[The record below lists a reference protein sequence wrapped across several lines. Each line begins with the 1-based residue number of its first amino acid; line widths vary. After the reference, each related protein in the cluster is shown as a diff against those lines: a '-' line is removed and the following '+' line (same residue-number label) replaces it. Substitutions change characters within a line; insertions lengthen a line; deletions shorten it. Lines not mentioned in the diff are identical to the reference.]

1 MPSTIFCSVIFVACA
16 VTFSAAQT
24 SCKGRC
30 GGEYYRG
37 YDCQCDY
44 TCLNYGECCDDYES
58 KCTTVNSCQ
67 GRCGESFKRGRK
79 CTCDPDCIKYNQC
92 CPDFKAHCD
101 AEGKFS
107 PAYIQ
112 HDCVYMY
119 GQSVPT
125 DEYTNNGPE
134 DPLVRHTPESTSGYG
149 PSTADPLDQVTTEPT
164 PPTDPQTQMTPSD
177 NQPTQAS
184 GEVPT
189 ESADVSDPET
199 TSSPD
204 SGTTLPPAST
214 EVQDVSSQP
223 TTTSAPQT
231 DPNATANP
239 PEPEP
244 EPEPEVQ
251 AGDTDPTEAPTTTSD
266 PPVASV
272 STELKQDSSTGS
284 EDATTS
290 ASITLDPTPI
300 PDGTTLKPEPDGTG
314 GDSGDATTD
323 PSSSLPD
330 LQDPSTDGSPAA
342 EIDSL
347 TTRVPL
353 ITDAPQGDTKD
364 DATPGETTAD
374 PLQVTPE
381 PTKPQPSE
389 PTSKPQVKPGPHKPL
404 PTKPTP
410 SKPISKPDTKPMD
423 PSRTLNVDNPR
434 DYQGDDSND
443 TNLCSGRPVSAVT
456 TLSNGTIAVFRGHYF
471 WFLDSNRVP
480 GPARSIT
487 QVWGVPSPIDTV
499 FTRCNCQGKTYIFK
513 GNRYWRYENDVID
526 TGYPQ
531 LIETGFDGLRGH
543 ITAALSVPQYRQR
556 RESVY
561 FFKRGGMVQKYSYK
575 FGTSPT
581 CGRKVQYTVTTIRN
595 RLARQAVSLL
605 GPTINIRKSWTGFPS
620 TITAAVS
627 IPAIREPEGYKYYV
641 FSKSKSYNI
650 RVDAA
655 RPVIAAPKP
664 STSPQ
669 SNSVFKCPKKV

>member
-1 MPSTIFCSVIFVACA
+1 MPSTVFYSVIFAACA

-44 TCLNYGECCDDYES
+44 TCLSYGECCDDFES
-58 KCTTVNSCQ
+58 QCTTEHSCQ
-67 GRCGESFKRGRK
+67 GRCGESFKRGRR
-79 CTCDPDCIKYNQC
+79 CTCDPDCVKFKQC
-92 CPDFKAHCD
+92 CSDFKEHCD
-101 AEGKFS
+101 AEDDYNTLPMAS
-107 PAYIQ
+107 PSSYPQ
-112 HDCVYMY
+112 DDLSD
-119 GQSVPT
+119 G
-125 DEYTNNGPE
+125 E
-134 DPLVRHTPESTSGYG
+134 DPLVSPTPESTSGGG
-149 PSTADPLDQVTTEPT
+149 PSTADPLDQVTT
-164 PPTDPQTQMTPSD
+164 
-177 NQPTQAS
+177 QAN
-184 GEVPT
+184 GEAPT
-189 ESADVSDPET
+189 ESADVSDAET
-199 TSSPD
+199 TSLPD

-231 DPNATANP
+231 DPDPTANP

-244 EPEPEVQ
+244 EPEVQ
-251 AGDTDPTEAPTTTSD
+251 AEDTDPTEAPTTTSD

-272 STELKQDSSTGS
+272 TTELKQDSSTGS
-284 EDATTS
+284 EDSQVATTS
-290 ASITLDPTPI
+290 ASITLDSTPI
-300 PDGTTLKPEPDGTG
+300 PEGTTSNPEPDGTE

-330 LQDPSTDGSPAA
+330 LQDPSTDGSPAP
-342 EIDSL
+342 ELDSL
-347 TTRVPL
+347 TTHVPL
-353 ITDAPQGDTKD
+353 ITDAPQDDTKD

-389 PTSKPQVKPGPHKPL
+389 PTSKPQVKPVPRKPL

-410 SKPISKPDTKPMD
+410 SKPISKPDTKPVD
-423 PSRTLNVDNPR
+423 PSQTLNVDNPR

-513 GNRYWRYENDVID
+513 GNRYWRYENDVVD
-526 TGYPQ
+526 SGYPK
-531 LIETGFDGLRGH
+531 LIESGFDGLRGH
-543 ITAALSVPQYRQR
+543 ITAALSVPQYRRR
-556 RESVY
+556 REAVY
-561 FFKRGGMVQKYSYK
+561 FFKRGGSVQKYSYQ

-581 CGRKVQYTVTTIRN
+581 CGRKVQQYTITTVRN

-605 GPTINIRKSWTGFPS
+605 GPTISIRKSWTGFPS

-627 IPAIREPEGYKYYV
+627 IPTTREPEGYKYYV
-641 FSKSKSYNI
+641 FSKTKSYNI
-650 RVDAA
+650 RMDAA
-655 RPVIAAPKP
+655 RPVVAPAPKP

-669 SNSVFKCPKKV
+669 SNDVFKCPKKV